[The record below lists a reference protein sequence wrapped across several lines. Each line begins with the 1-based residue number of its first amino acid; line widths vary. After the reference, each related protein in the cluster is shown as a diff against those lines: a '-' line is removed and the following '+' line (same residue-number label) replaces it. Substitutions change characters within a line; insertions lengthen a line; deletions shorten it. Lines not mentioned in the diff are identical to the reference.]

1 MALIVTAVTAIV
13 ITLLIVLVASA
24 AVVIH
29 RRSLARQRGLR
40 DGARSGG
47 ETQPSAMPP
56 GTAQLRQQLE
66 ALIPDSCF
74 LQLDGI
80 DIHYV
85 QAGQGSDIVLIHGI
99 GASVFV
105 WRFLFPL
112 LQTHHRVTALD
123 LPGFGKSSKHAKRDY
138 GLDAQT
144 ETVVRAL
151 EQLGIQKALVVGSSM
166 GGTISLWLA
175 KKYPDRFA
183 KIAVLAPATDSSLIP
198 AQVKHFAT
206 AAPLMRKAL
215 NRKTMKLILSQ
226 IIHRK
231 EVITDDVIDSYLS
244 PFRDGSDGIRAFWA
258 AMSLLTDP
266 RLPHD
271 LHKVSSRVLVIHGER
286 DLMVTRRSIGKLMA
300 LLPNA
305 SLLTHPDGA
314 HHIME
319 DEPAWTARALILFL
333 REK

>member
-1 MALIVTAVTAIV
+1 MALIVTAIV
-13 ITLLIVLVASA
+13 IALVVLALAA

-40 DGARSGG
+40 GWDASSDN
-47 ETQPSAMPP
+47 ETQPSTTPSK
-56 GTAQLRQQLE
+56 TVQQQLE

-74 LQLDGI
+74 LQLDDGI

-85 QAGQGSDIVLIHGI
+85 QAGKGSDVVLIHGI

-151 EQLGIQKALVVGSSM
+151 EQLGIKKALVVGSSM
-166 GGTISLWLA
+166 GGAISLWLA

-198 AQVKHFAT
+198 AQIKHFAT
-206 AAPLMRKAL
+206 AAPFMRKAL

-244 PFRDGSDGIRAFWA
+244 PFQNGSDGIRAFWA
-258 AMSLLTDP
+258 ATSLLTDP

-271 LHKVSSRVLVIHGER
+271 LREISSRVLVIHGDR
-286 DLMVTRRSIGKLMA
+286 DRLVTRRSIGRLMT

-319 DEPAWTARALILFL
+319 DEPAWTARALVLFL